1 MEEYTLN
8 KLKILIILFSFI
20 YLSKYILISM
30 KTEII
35 IDNRINFEKEDN
47 IDFSKFSTTI
57 KPIALYN
64 ISNSLTNINKA
75 DNDQNSIKY
84 NTLLNKIKRQII
96 FAKNHGIYG
105 FAFNYILTTYNNTLK
120 IAINMIIENKNWN
133 IKYFLILEKENKTI
147 SILYDKYKK

>member
-8 KLKILIILFSFI
+8 KLKILIILFSSI

-105 FAFNYILTTYNNTLK
+105 FAFNYLLTAYNNTLK